1 MKPLAVLIL
10 AFAVALVCTHI
21 FKGGWHLAF
30 AGNTAMAVMLL
41 FTALGHF
48 LYMSGM
54 ALMLP
59 DFIPAKKEIVMLTG
73 MWEVCFAAG
82 LLVPETRHTV
92 AYLLIAFFLLVLPA
106 NINAALK
113 KVDFQKA
120 SYEGSGVEYLWLRI
134 PVQAFYIGWVIYFA
148 LVIT

>member
-1 MKPLAVLIL
+1 MKPLAVLII
-10 AFAVALVCTHI
+10 AFGAALLCTFV
-21 FKGGWHLAF
+21 FKGHWNFVL

-48 LYMSGM
+48 LYMRGM

-92 AYLLIAFFLLVLPA
+92 AWLLIAFFILVLPA
-106 NINAALK
+106 NINAGLK
-113 KVDFQKA
+113 RVNFQKA
-120 SYEGSGVEYLWLRI
+120 TYEGSGVEYLWLRI
-134 PVQAFYIGWVIYFA
+134 PLQAFYIGWVTYFA
-148 LVIT
+148 LITG